1 MNAAATSALHGAAE
15 ARLSDI
21 ARLRCSTPTTGWKHR
36 FLHDAEAATLLRDAC
51 DILPAEDIER
61 LIAFYELA
69 VLRSSR
75 EFETPRDALLVEMWR
90 FEAMLYYPTFRPV
103 VATRLAPLAKPLG
116 EGDVV
121 RVQFAFAVGGRA
133 VDEVALQL
141 ESLKNDLW
149 LGRVLTDPE
158 ALAGLLSQGDVVAFP
173 ESAVSE
179 VAVVD
184 HRTRGILAAL
194 RSS

>member
-1 MNAAATSALHGAAE
+1 MTDATTALHGAVE

-21 ARLRCSTPTTGWKHR
+21 ARLRCSTTATGWKHR
-36 FLHDAEAATLLRDAC
+36 FLHDAEAATLLRDTCA
-51 DILPAEDIER
+51 LVTTEDMER
-61 LIAFYELA
+61 LVAFYELA

-75 EFETPRDALLVEMWR
+75 EHKTPRDALLLEMWR
-90 FEAMLYYPTFRPV
+90 FEAMLYHPTFRPV
-103 VATRLAPLAKPLG
+103 AATRLSPLAKPLDV
-116 EGDVV
+116 GDVV

-141 ESLKNDLW
+141 ESKKGDLW
-149 LGRVLTDPE
+149 VGRVLTEPE
-158 ALAGLLSQGDVVAFP
+158 ALAGLLSQGDMTAFP

-184 HRTRGILAAL
+184 ARTRGFLAAL